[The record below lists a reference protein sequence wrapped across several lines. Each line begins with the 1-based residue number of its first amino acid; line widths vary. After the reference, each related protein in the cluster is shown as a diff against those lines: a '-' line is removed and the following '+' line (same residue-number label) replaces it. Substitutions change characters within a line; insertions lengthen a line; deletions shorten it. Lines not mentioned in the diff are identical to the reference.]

1 MPQKRIM
8 SVTVEGRHKQP
19 KGHKLTGPT
28 AWAVKGLRVKEA
40 LWLAAEPFASDKM
53 EQTVPTK
60 TKHFQEKTERISN
73 GTAKA

>member
-1 MPQKRIM
+1 MHQKRIM
-8 SVTVEGRHKQP
+8 SVTVEGWHKQP

-60 TKHFQEKTERISN
+60 TKHFQEKTERIPN